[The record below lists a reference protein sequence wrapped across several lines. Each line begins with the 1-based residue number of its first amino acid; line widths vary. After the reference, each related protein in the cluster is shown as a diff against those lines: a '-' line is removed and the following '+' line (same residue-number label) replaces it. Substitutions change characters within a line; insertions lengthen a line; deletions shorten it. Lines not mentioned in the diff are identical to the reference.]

1 MSAERS
7 NTIVCGLCAQE
18 FPEDR
23 GQPACRG
30 CPLAA
35 GCHFVR
41 CPRCGYENPL
51 PPAWLSRLAR
61 WVAPDESR

>member
-1 MSAERS
+1 MSPAGAKL
-7 NTIVCGLCAQE
+7 IVCGFCARE

-30 CPLAA
+30 CPLSS

-41 CPRCGYENPL
+41 CPDCGYENPL
-51 PPAWLSRLAR
+51 PPDWLRRLTR
-61 WVAPDESR
+61 WTERHESD